1 MKRVII
7 SIFVLFITLTSY
19 AQVTLNPYV
28 QSKNNPGVIEKIILT
43 DEETIV
49 YIKMPR
55 QSTWGGW
62 VQISSATAMVPM
74 DHFSELLSINDA
86 RQLRLEYPDFIP

>member
-28 QSKNNPGVIEKIILT
+28 QSKNNPGVIEKIVLT

-49 YIKMPR
+49 YIKMP
-55 QSTWGGW
+55 
-62 VQISSATAMVPM
+62 
-74 DHFSELLSINDA
+74 
-86 RQLRLEYPDFIP
+86 